1 MLFRRI
7 VIATSVSAT
16 VILMGVWAAGFVALG
31 QGRGGGATVTI
42 NADTAQAGQIVR
54 EAMRELDGTCAIS
67 PAIQI
72 EGTLGDGELTEEVV
86 IGIDGQCRTV
96 ILDVERTVEVLQGSE
111 VMQSSGSTDWEAY
124 TTFRLSGVYE
134 EGGEEF
140 EALAEAEVEFHL
152 TEEDGEFSFNYPS
165 PIARCVVSGFP
176 TIREE
181 DCDLEYNVNTAT
193 QKKLTN
199 DARFKHHPVPDVTW
213 DQTATYDAKVSGSDR
228 YRCWA
233 GPHPSYLESRC
244 RGNRT
249 RE

>member
-1 MLFRRI
+1 M
-7 VIATSVSAT
+7 
-16 VILMGVWAAGFVALG
+16 
-31 QGRGGGATVTI
+31 
-42 NADTAQAGQIVR
+42 R
-54 EAMRELDGTCAIS
+54 EAMREPDGTCATS

-96 ILDVERTVEVLQGSE
+96 ILAVERTVEVLSDSD

-124 TTFRLSGVYE
+124 TTFRLSGVYVADNGNE
-134 EGGEEF
+134 RD
-140 EALAEAEVEFHL
+140 ALAETEVEFHL
-152 TEEDGEFSFNYPS
+152 TEEDGEFTFNYPS
-165 PIARCVVSGFP
+165 PIARCLVSGFP
-176 TIREE
+176 TIRLD
-181 DCDLEYNVNTAT
+181 DCDLEYNVNTST
-193 QKKLTN
+193 RKKLTTE
-199 DARFKHHPVPDVTW
+199 AEFLHHPEPHVTW
-213 DQTATYDAKVSGSDR
+213 DQTSTYDAKVSGTDR